1 MISNDARKDQSAEAQ
16 AQSSKAAAGGGVKA
30 LDPNTPI
37 EVASTGT
44 GTVND
49 SSGKD
54 TRPPGVY
61 DLDLLA

>member
-1 MISNDARKDQSAEAQ
+1 MISNDSSKGQSAEAQ
-16 AQSSKAAAGGGVKA
+16 AQSSKPAAGSGVKA

-44 GTVND
+44 GTITD
-49 SSGKD
+49 LPAKD
-54 TRPPGVY
+54 NKPPAVY

>member
-1 MISNDARKDQSAEAQ
+1 MISNDSRKDQPAEAQ
-16 AQSSKAAAGGGVKA
+16 AQTSKAAAGGGVKA

-44 GTVND
+44 GTITD
-49 SSGKD
+49 PSAKD
-54 TRPPGVY
+54 NRPPGVY

>member
-1 MISNDARKDQSAEAQ
+1 MISNNSGKDKSSQPQQSPEV
-16 AQSSKAAAGGGVKA
+16 AAGGGVKA

-44 GTVND
+44 GTIND

-54 TRPPGVY
+54 TRPPGVC